1 MILDPENVRQEITV
15 NANQEIWQ
23 IVVQISKAFDLK
35 ISEFQIIT
43 KKGPLG
49 QSVYDHKVRDYLI
62 QQLQIMRVDEK
73 TLNNENP
80 RRIIGQ
86 DKIFI
91 E

>member
-1 MILDPENVRQEITV
+1 M
-15 NANQEIWQ
+15 
-23 IVVQISKAFDLK
+23 
-35 ISEFQIIT
+35 
-43 KKGPLG
+43 
-49 QSVYDHKVRDYLI
+49 RDYLI

-91 E
+91 EQLLSLLVQMQDAEKIQSEIVSLLEELPVNKELQAAFNQRIQTIPKNAGSQQQAWY